1 LTVSEHVLFVGREEG
16 LARRYRQSRGGVT
29 VSVMCRK
36 EHVSRVRLPEDC
48 ARVLAL
54 PAEADMDEW
63 VSFARALH
71 AVQPVT
77 RIAVFGEQDCDRA
90 AAVGEA
96 LGITMHSPDTVSWV
110 QDKCAMRTRLRAVG
124 LEDTPAT
131 LVADRHALHS
141 FANRCGLP
149 LVIKP
154 NGGTASV
161 GVSVARTQADLDAC
175 FMRAVAEHDAF
186 RSRGVLAERFFE
198 GPQFSIEG
206 FSEDGEHVFVAITRK
221 YSDPITLVE
230 FGHVLPAPL
239 DADSSMLIHRFAR
252 DVLDALGVR
261 FGPTHTEF
269 VLTCEG
275 PRIIETHLR
284 MGSDMCPLVPVVTG
298 VDLIEM
304 QIRQTMGEQ
313 VLPEIRHMQRESTA
327 KACYGAVWYANSDL
341 CGDLV
346 KIVGIEELD
355 TDSEVKVTPLV
366 QPGARLDG
374 LRSNYCRLAEA
385 RAFASE
391 AEQALMMAK
400 EAIKRLRVVVHAGPV
415 EPDCF

>member
-1 LTVSEHVLFVGREEG
+1 
-16 LARRYRQSRGGVT
+16 
-29 VSVMCRK
+29 M
-36 EHVSRVRLPEDC
+36 RV
-48 ARVLAL
+48 
-54 PAEADMDEW
+54 
-63 VSFARALH
+63 
-71 AVQPVT
+71 Q
-77 RIAVFGEQDCDRA
+77 G
-90 AAVGEA
+90 
-96 LGITMHSPDTVSWV
+96 
-110 QDKCAMRTRLRAVG
+110 KYAMRARLRAVG
-124 LEDTPAT
+124 LEDTPAA
-131 LVADRHALHS
+131 LVADCAMLHS
-141 FANRCGLP
+141 FAAEFGLP

-161 GVSVARTQADLDAC
+161 GVSVARTEADLDAC
-175 FMRAVAEHDAF
+175 FTRAVAERDAF

-206 FSEDGEHVFVAITRK
+206 FSENGEHVFVAITRK

-230 FGHVLPAPL
+230 LGHVLPAPL
-239 DADSSMLIHRFAR
+239 SAAESILIQRYAR

-284 MGSDMCPLVPVVTG
+284 MGSDMCPLVTVVTG

-313 VLPEIRHMQRESTA
+313 VLPEIRRMQQESAA
-327 KACYGAVWYANSDL
+327 KVRFGAVWYANSDL
-341 CGDLV
+341 RGELV
-346 KIVGIEELD
+346 KIVGIEKLSSNSD
-355 TDSEVKVTPLV
+355 VTVTPLV

-374 LRSNYCRLAEA
+374 LRSNYSRLAEA
-385 RAFASE
+385 RAFASGP
-391 AEQALMMAK
+391 EQALTMAK
-400 EAIKRLRVVVHAGPV
+400 EAIKRLRVVVHAGPI

>member
-1 LTVSEHVLFVGREEG
+1 MSEHVLFVGREEG
-16 LARRYRQSRGGVT
+16 LARRYRQHRAGIA
-29 VSVMCRK
+29 VSVMCRM
-36 EHVSRVRLPEDC
+36 EHVSRVGSSEDC

-63 VSFARALH
+63 VRFARVLH
-71 AVQPVT
+71 AVHPIT
-77 RIAVFGEQDCDRA
+77 RIALFGEQDCDRA

-96 LGITMHSPDTVSWV
+96 LGITTHSPNTVGWV
-110 QDKCAMRTRLRAVG
+110 QGKYAMRARLRTVG
-124 LEDTPAT
+124 LEDTPAA
-131 LVADRHALHS
+131 LVADCATLHS
-141 FANRCGLP
+141 FAAESGLP

-154 NGGTASV
+154 NEGTASV

-175 FMRAVAEHDAF
+175 FTRAVAERDAF

-206 FSEDGEHVFVAITRK
+206 FSENGEHVFVAITRK

-230 FGHVLPAPL
+230 LGHALPAPL
-239 DADSSMLIHRFAR
+239 SAAESILIERYAR

-284 MGSDMCPLVPVVTG
+284 MGSDMCPLVTVVTG

-313 VLPEIRHMQRESTA
+313 VLPEIRRMQQESAA
-327 KACYGAVWYANSDL
+327 KVRFGAVWYANSDL
-341 CGDLV
+341 RGELV
-346 KIVGIEELD
+346 KIVGIEKLSSHSD
-355 TDSEVKVTPLV
+355 VTVTPLV
-366 QPGARLDG
+366 RPGARLDG
-374 LRSNYCRLAEA
+374 LRSNYSRLAEA
-385 RAFASE
+385 RAFASGP
-391 AEQALMMAK
+391 EQALTMAK
-400 EAIKRLRVVVHAGPV
+400 ETIKRLRVVVHAGPI